1 MGRQRT
7 KGDGGSQELRKR
19 AEDRLEH
26 RRAAPADGEQD
37 PRRLLHELE
46 VRQVELEIQNE
57 ELLGA
62 RKNLEESLQ
71 RYTQIF
77 DRAPFGYVVLDRD
90 ASVRAANVAAVRM
103 LGADGRP
110 VVNRSF
116 TDWLLPDDR
125 TEFTRFLA
133 RTMASRPD
141 TGGSP
146 CELSIL
152 CKGALARDVRLT
164 GAPTEGESPGALVT
178 LEDVTARKRAEA
190 SVRQEAGRKDAFLSV
205 LSHELRDPLAPIRNG
220 LRVLDR
226 VERDTDAGRSAR
238 AIIDRQFGQLTRIV
252 EDLLDIARI
261 ANGKVDL
268 RRQRLE
274 LSELVRHTV
283 EDHRPAFDVRGI
295 RLTADLRQLWVDVDP
310 TRLAQALGILL
321 GNAVKFTN
329 RGGLVEVTMEARDD
343 RAVLSVRDN
352 GIGIAADVRAQ
363 LFQAFSQA
371 PQTIDRRS
379 GGLGLGLATVKGL
392 IELHGGAVAV
402 ESAGPNRGSTFS
414 VSLPI
419 VPPVSA
425 HLVEASASPRA
436 ARRVL
441 VVDDNV
447 DMAESLQCVLELEGH
462 VVHVRHNAP
471 TGIAEALEFRPDV
484 VICDIGLPGMSG
496 YDFARA
502 LRAFEEL
509 KGVYLVAL
517 TGYAGPKDVE
527 SAFEAGYA
535 AHLAKPPDLERLE
548 RLVLDAPRAPIT
560 RGASGARR
568 AGQGQG
574 SAP

>member
-26 RRAAPADGEQD
+26 RKAMSADAEQD

-46 VRQVELEIQNE
+46 VHQVELEMQNE

-77 DRAPFGYVVLDRD
+77 DLAPVGCVVLGGD
-90 ASVRAANVAAVRM
+90 ASVRAANVAALRM

-110 VVNRSF
+110 VIHRSF

-133 RTMASRPD
+133 RTMAVRQDAAGEPSEV
-141 TGGSP
+141 TLVGGGVP
-146 CELSIL
+146 LRE
-152 CKGALARDVRLT
+152 VRLT
-164 GAPTEGESPGALVT
+164 GVRIDEDSPGMLVT

-190 SVRQEAGRKDAFLSV
+190 SVRQEARRKDAFLAV
-205 LSHELRDPLAPIRNG
+205 LSHELRNPLAPIRNG

-226 VERDTDAGRSAR
+226 VERDTDAARGAR
-238 AIIDRQFGQLTRIV
+238 AIIDRQFGHLTRIV
-252 EDLLDIARI
+252 EDLLDVARI
-261 ANGKVDL
+261 ASGKVEL

-274 LSELVRHTV
+274 LSELVHHTV

-295 RLTADLRQLWVDVDP
+295 RLTAELRQLWVDVDP
-310 TRLAQALGILL
+310 TRLAQALGSLL

-329 RGGLVEVTMEARDD
+329 RGGLVEVKMDARDD
-343 RAVLSVRDN
+343 RAVLSVRDD
-352 GIGIAADVRAQ
+352 GIGIAADLRAQ

-371 PQTIDRRS
+371 PQPMDRSS

-392 IELHGGAVAV
+392 IELHGGTVAV
-402 ESAGPNRGSTFS
+402 ESAGPHRGSTFS
-414 VSLPI
+414 ISLPI
-419 VPPVSA
+419 VPSVSA
-425 HLVEASASPRA
+425 HLLEVPPSQRG

-447 DMAESLQCVLELEGH
+447 DMADSLQSVLELEGH
-462 VVHVRHNAP
+462 VVRVRHNAP

-502 LRAFEEL
+502 LRAFDEL
-509 KGVYLVAL
+509 KDVYLIAL

-548 RLVLDAPRAPIT
+548 RLVLGAPRAPLTPGASDAPRA
-560 RGASGARR
+560 AR
-568 AGQGQG
+568 GQG
-574 SAP
+574 SAS